1 MRRYVLVKQYCSE
14 HGTTDIPQNTVVEG
28 CWIGKWLAV
37 QKKLCGEG
45 KLTVE
50 QDALL
55 SVLEQLSRAV

>member
-1 MRRYVLVKQYCSE
+1 MFHIVLVE
-14 HGTTDIPQNTVVEG
+14 PEIPQNTVVEG